1 MEGVIVTRP
10 PASWEE
16 LRSFSS
22 RTIVFYLLSAL
33 DSCPSCNYSSISF
46 LGKTVTQER
55 QWQWSLSRPYLS
67 VTKIFSF
74 TQPWIFWRTLL
85 WIFLCFGWILVT
97 AAEGLGWSIIK
108 YFSIRNIQ
116 EKKFLGLHGVT
127 VVSKLV
133 I

>member
-16 LRSFSS
+16 LRSFSYGA
-22 RTIVFYLLSAL
+22 IVFCLSAL
-33 DSCPSCNYSSISF
+33 DSCPSFNYSSISC
-46 LGKTVTQER
+46 LGRTVTQER
-55 QWQWSLSRPYLS
+55 QWLWSLSRPYFS
-67 VTKIFSF
+67 VTKIFIF

-97 AAEGLGWSIIK
+97 TAEGLEWSIIK
-108 YFSIRNIQ
+108 NFLIRNTQ
-116 EKKFLGLHGVT
+116 EKVSWVTWVT
-127 VVSKLV
+127 VFFNLV

>member
-22 RTIVFYLLSAL
+22 GTLVFCILSAL
-33 DSCPSCNYSSISF
+33 DSCPSCYYSSISF
-46 LGKTVTQER
+46 ISRTLTQER
-55 QWQWSLSRPYLS
+55 QWLRSLSRPYLS
-67 VTKIFSF
+67 VTEIFSF

-85 WIFLCFGWILVT
+85 WIFLYCGWILVT
-97 AAEGLGWSIIK
+97 TAEGLGWSIIK
-108 YFSIRNIQ
+108 YFLIRNTQ
-116 EKKFLGLHGVT
+116 EKKFLGLHEVT